1 MMRFALLTDRITF
14 IGGKQLHSTGQTG
27 SDGNPQQEVKVY
39 PPGAAVVAATP
50 PKPQPLVQA
59 KPVTPTVSTTPTA
72 VGGQATT
79 TPTQLMTPTQATPTG
94 EDAEVEPV
102 GKSSDY

>member
-1 MMRFALLTDRITF
+1 MIMIFALLTDRITF

-39 PPGAAVVAATP
+39 PPGAAMAAATP
-50 PKPQPLVQA
+50 PKPQPLVQS

-72 VGGQATT
+72 QATT

-94 EDAEVEPV
+94 EEAEVEPV
-102 GKSSDY
+102 GK